1 MERYYQQEIETADR
15 EQILAWQ
22 NERLVKQVRH
32 VWDNVPYYRAK
43 MEAAGVTLEDIQ
55 GQCAILFTQKNLNA
69 NFGRKPKDTAAP
81 VVADVFQ
88 QTPAAEVNSRYG
100 VLPTKKD

>member
-1 MERYYQQEIETADR
+1 MKKLRKLFTLLFALVFC
-15 EQILAWQ
+15 ILFTWGCG
-22 NERLVKQVRH
+22 K
-32 VWDNVPYYRAK
+32 K
-43 MEAAGVTLEDIQ
+43 AAECPFTTITWEHTLEDIQ